1 MSKAKQ
7 TQARKDKKA
16 GGGYADDDN
25 KPAERP
31 QRWSDYTVHFEFPE
45 PSELPSTSLL
55 QVLAHCHGQD
65 LIICVSQG
73 CLCLLNLTECPI

>member
-1 MSKAKQ
+1 MVSKAKQ
-7 TQARKDKKA
+7 TQARKAKA
-16 GGGYADDDN
+16 GGGGYADEDA

-55 QVLAHCHGQD
+55 QV
-65 LIICVSQG
+65 
-73 CLCLLNLTECPI
+73 CLYPVWGL